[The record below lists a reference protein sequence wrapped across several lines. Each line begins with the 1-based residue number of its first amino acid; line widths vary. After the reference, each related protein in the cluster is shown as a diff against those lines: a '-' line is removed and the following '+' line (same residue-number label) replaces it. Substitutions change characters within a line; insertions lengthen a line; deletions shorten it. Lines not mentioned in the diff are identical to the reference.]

1 MQIVPRIKMTKVQKT
16 IKKCRKSLANLYMY
30 QLYTL
35 LCMKI
40 KKFFYFFLNPGTI
53 GTIKKSVVYQRL
65 YAEICTKGAWYN
77 EVQLVQL
84 LKKLVIP
91 TK

>member
-1 MQIVPRIKMTKVQKT
+1 MIKVQKM
-16 IKKCRKSLANLYMY
+16 IKKYSKSLANLIMY
-30 QLYTL
+30 PLYTL
-35 LCMKI
+35 FYIKI
-40 KKFFYFFLNPGTI
+40 KKIFLFFLNPGTI

>member
-1 MQIVPRIKMTKVQKT
+1 MTKVQKM
-16 IKKCRKSLANLYMY
+16 IKKYSKSLANLIMY
-30 QLYTL
+30 PLYTL
-35 LCMKI
+35 FYIKI
-40 KKFFYFFLNPGTI
+40 KKIFLFFLNPGTI

-65 YAEICTKGAWYN
+65 YAQICTKGAWYN

>member
-1 MQIVPRIKMTKVQKT
+1 M
-16 IKKCRKSLANLYMY
+16 IKKYMKSLTNLYMY

-77 EVQLVQL
+77 QVQLVQL

>member
-1 MQIVPRIKMTKVQKT
+1 MQIVPRIKMTKVQKM
-16 IKKCRKSLANLYMY
+16 IKKYSKSLANLTMY
-30 QLYTL
+30 PLYTL
-35 LCMKI
+35 FYIKI
-40 KKFFYFFLNPGTI
+40 KKIFLFFLNPGTI
-53 GTIKKSVVYQRL
+53 GTIKKSIVYQRL
-65 YAEICTKGAWYN
+65 YAQICTKGAWYN

>member
-1 MQIVPRIKMTKVQKT
+1 MTKVQKM
-16 IKKCRKSLANLYMY
+16 IKKYSKSLANLIMY
-30 QLYTL
+30 PLYTL
-35 LCMKI
+35 FYIKI
-40 KKFFYFFLNPGTI
+40 KKIFLFFLNPGTI

-65 YAEICTKGAWYN
+65 YAQICTKGAWYN

-91 TK
+91 TN

>member
-1 MQIVPRIKMTKVQKT
+1 MQIVPRMKIARIQKM
-16 IKKCRKSLANLYMY
+16 IKKYRKSLYNLAMY

-35 LCMKI
+35 FCIKL
-40 KKFFYFFLNPGTI
+40 KKFFLFFLNPGTI
-53 GTIKKSVVYQRL
+53 GTIKKSVVYQGL
-65 YAEICTKGAWYN
+65 YAQICTKGAWYN

>member
-1 MQIVPRIKMTKVQKT
+1 MRIVPRIKMTKVQKMS
-16 IKKCRKSLANLYMY
+16 KKYSKLWANLLMY
-30 QLYTL
+30 PLYTL
-35 LCMKI
+35 FYIKI
-40 KKFFYFFLNPGTI
+40 KKIFLFFLNPGTI

-65 YAEICTKGAWYN
+65 YAQICTKGAWYN